1 MNNTPQITVVG
12 AGLAGC
18 EAAWQA
24 ARLCVRVRLVEM
36 KPKKYTPAHS
46 YPGFAELV
54 CSNSLRSN
62 MMTNA
67 VGVLK
72 EEMRLLGSLVIE
84 AALNCEVPAGS
95 ALAVDRYRFS
105 DYITHKL
112 RSHPLIEIEE
122 RELTEIPDGIVVIA
136 TGPLTSDSLSRDI
149 ARLIGTDYLYFHDAA
164 APIVSFESID
174 MTKAFFASRYDKGEA
189 SYINCPMTR
198 EEYDRFY
205 NALITAEEAELHD
218 FDKGDV
224 STGATGDN
232 DSYHY
237 SDSDHYSGSDRIDDN
252 HTANKSKRPTVFE
265 GCMPVEEMARRGRDT
280 LLFGPMKPVGIT
292 VPSTGRE
299 AYAIVQLRR
308 ENLDG
313 TMYNIVG
320 FQTHLKFPEQRRVFG
335 LIPGLENAEFLRY
348 GVMHRNT
355 FMNSPKLL
363 DDCYMYKSR
372 PGLYFAG
379 QMTGVEGYVESA
391 SSGLVAGLNAARY
404 ALGLDAAHFDRESMT
419 CALAC
424 YVSDPNVAN
433 FQPMNVNF
441 GIAAPLATRVKGGKR
456 ARGEAMGIRAI
467 ENIKAKV
474 AELGLADIQT
484 EQ

>member
-1 MNNTPQITVVG
+1 MNNLPQITVIG

-18 EAAWQA
+18 EAAYMA
-24 ARLCVRVRLVEM
+24 ARLGVKVRLVEM

-84 AALNCEVPAGS
+84 AALTCEVPAGS

-105 DYITHKL
+105 DYITEKL

-136 TGPLTSDSLSRDI
+136 TGPLTSDSLSSDI

-205 NALITAEEAELHD
+205 DALITAEEAELHD
-218 FDKGDV
+218 FDKGDG
-224 STGATGDN
+224 STPA
-232 DSYHY
+232 
-237 SDSDHYSGSDRIDDN
+237 SGDDN

-379 QMTGVEGYVESA
+379 
-391 SSGLVAGLNAARY
+391 
-404 ALGLDAAHFDRESMT
+404 
-419 CALAC
+419 
-424 YVSDPNVAN
+424 
-433 FQPMNVNF
+433 
-441 GIAAPLATRVKGGKR
+441 
-456 ARGEAMGIRAI
+456 
-467 ENIKAKV
+467 
-474 AELGLADIQT
+474 
-484 EQ
+484 